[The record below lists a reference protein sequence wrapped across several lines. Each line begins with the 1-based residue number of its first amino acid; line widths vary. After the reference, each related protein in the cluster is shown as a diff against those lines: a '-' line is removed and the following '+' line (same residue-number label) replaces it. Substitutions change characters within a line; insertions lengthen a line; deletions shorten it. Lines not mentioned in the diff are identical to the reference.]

1 MKTILAGNFATKAK
15 ADSAIKALV
24 NGGIKADHINSS
36 YVPGSDVSQ
45 GPVDALLGSI
55 TGAVGRMVDNAIALP
70 DDTGIAVRVPGVHV
84 SVDAPAA
91 AERAYAA
98 GVLRQGGA
106 RDVAEA
112 EQTWL
117 DGHWVGDATATP
129 KRPPTDR

>member
-1 MKTILAGNFATKAK
+1 MKTIIAGNFATKEK

-36 YVPGSDVSQ
+36 YVPGSQISH
-45 GPVDALLGSI
+45 GPVGTLVGSI
-55 TGAVGRMVDNAIALP
+55 AGAVGRMVDKAIAQP
-70 DDTGIAVRVPGVHV
+70 DDTATVIQAPGVHV
-84 SVDAPAA
+84 SVDATV

-98 GVLRQGGA
+98 NVLRDAGA

-117 DGHWVGDATATP
+117 DGQWVDDAAA
-129 KRPPTDR
+129 KLRRS